1 MDRFSFSYV
10 CCAAVYVECHLDD
23 SCLPDNREEIWK
35 STKNAKESRQV
46 ELLQRNLAHIFR
58 NIIRKPDESFTKKIE
73 EKIAAVRITDFFREV
88 GDSSECRSQSGV
100 LALQ

>member
-1 MDRFSFSYV
+1 MIRVSQTTGK
-10 CCAAVYVECHLDD
+10 
-23 SCLPDNREEIWK
+23 K
-35 STKNAKESRQV
+35 SENPLKMPRRADKSLRQV
-46 ELLQRNLAHIFR
+46 ELLQRNLAHIFQ